1 MGWFLVKSCCL
12 TFVIYL
18 DAVLSRTKVRSGSF
32 NASSFLQFERTFVVQ
47 SSSCSISCFPFVVC
61 GFFSLYHVQMNFSS
75 TPSISLYWTRI
86 LTPCEQEMSC
96 DFSRDGLTDA
106 SLRKKLDHIESH
118 RYVTTKNAWITTC
131 EIPITHCFF
140 ITWNTV
146 KYFKLWFRIL
156 LKVRQRFI
164 EGSSKVHERFNE
176 GSLKV
181 LRRFFE
187 GSSKVRRTF

>member
-75 TPSISLYWTRI
+75 TPPLRISLRWTRI

-146 KYFKLWFRIL
+146 KYFKLGFRIL
-156 LKVRQRFI
+156 LKVCQSFSKIYWII
-164 EGSSKVHERFNE
+164 EGSPKGPSKVH
-176 GSLKV
+176 
-181 LRRFFE
+181 RRFI
-187 GSSKVRRTF
+187 

>member
-18 DAVLSRTKVRSGSF
+18 DARCSAEQKSGRVALMLQASF
-32 NASSFLQFERTFVVQ
+32 SSRTFVVQ

-75 TPSISLYWTRI
+75 TPSISLRWTRI

-146 KYFKLWFRIL
+146 KYFKLGFRIL
-156 LKVRQRFI
+156 LKVCQRFI
-164 EGSSKVHERFNE
+164 EGSSKVHRRSIQGLLN
-176 GSLKV
+176 
-181 LRRFFE
+181 LR
-187 GSSKVRRTF
+187 

>member
-18 DAVLSRTKVRSGSF
+18 DARCSAEQKSGRVALMLQASFSSNELLLSSPVRVPFLAFPLSF
-32 NASSFLQFERTFVVQ
+32 AASSHSITSKWTFRLLRASVY
-47 SSSCSISCFPFVVC
+47 C
-61 GFFSLYHVQMNFSS
+61 
-75 TPSISLYWTRI
+75 WTRI

-146 KYFKLWFRIL
+146 KYFKLGFRIL
-156 LKVRQRFI
+156 L
-164 EGSSKVHERFNE
+164 
-176 GSLKV
+176 
-181 LRRFFE
+181 
-187 GSSKVRRTF
+187 

>member
-75 TPSISLYWTRI
+75 TPPLRISLYWTRI

-96 DFSRDGLTDA
+96 DFSRDELTDA
-106 SLRKKLDHIESH
+106 SQGKKLDHIESH
-118 RYVTTKNAWITTC
+118 RYVTRKNAWITTC
-131 EIPITHCFF
+131 EIPITHLFF
-140 ITWNTV
+140 HNL
-146 KYFKLWFRIL
+146 KYCQIF
-156 LKVRQRFI
+156 
-164 EGSSKVHERFNE
+164 
-176 GSLKV
+176 
-181 LRRFFE
+181 
-187 GSSKVRRTF
+187 